1 MSLSDKLYLVV
12 QTQEPFD
19 KEEWMRRIAKVL
31 LCNDDKRKTDGKTRI
46 RKSRHEQKQNLR
58 NR

>member
-1 MSLSDKLYLVV
+1 MSFSSELYVV
-12 QTQEPFD
+12 VHKQEPLD
-19 KEEWMRRIAKVL
+19 EEEWMRRIAKVL